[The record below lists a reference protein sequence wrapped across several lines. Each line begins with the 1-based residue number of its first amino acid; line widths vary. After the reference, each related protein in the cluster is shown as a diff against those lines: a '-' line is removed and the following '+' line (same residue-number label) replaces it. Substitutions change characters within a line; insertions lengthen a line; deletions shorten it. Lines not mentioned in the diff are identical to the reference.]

1 MMDYTHVAWGAAGA
15 VSLAALGG
23 DGSSGTYVMAAV
35 AGALGG
41 AAVDIEVK
49 DQLSNPKVTD
59 AGRTRLA
66 VLGLIGLGVL
76 ADWIFKL
83 GTISKIIDSGYV
95 ALGGVIAFLIFMV
108 ICHFTPHRTF
118 THSLFFIAISG
129 VCVGAVY
136 PDAAIYYAVG
146 ALLHVILDMFNHK
159 VIEGHGIWLL
169 YPIKFGDGIALKLC
183 KAGGTGNK
191 VLYFIGLVL
200 FALGTAMYVYRFKDN
215 GNIIAPIIVA
225 VYIIVVLHF
234 VRIKSERELR
244 HIAHMHGH

>member
-1 MMDYTHVAWGAAGA
+1 MMAYTHVAWGVAGA
-15 VSLAALGG
+15 VSLALIGG
-23 DGSSGTYVMAAV
+23 DSTPGTYVMAVV

-66 VLGLIGLGVL
+66 VLGLLGLGVL
-76 ADWIFKL
+76 VDWLFKL
-83 GTISKIIDSGYV
+83 GVLSKIIDTGFV

-108 ICHFTPHRTF
+108 MCHFTPHRTF

-129 VCVGAVY
+129 FCVGAVY
-136 PDAAIYYAVG
+136 LDAAKYYAVG
-146 ALLHVILDMFNHK
+146 ALLHVILDMFNYK
-159 VIEGHGIWLL
+159 VQGHGIRLL

-200 FALGTAMYVYRFKDN
+200 FALGTAIYIYVNEDN
-215 GNIIAPIIVA
+215 GNFIAPVIVA

-234 VRIKSERELR
+234 VRRKSERELR
-244 HIAHMHGH
+244 HIAHMRGH